1 MYSCLPLPPFSKH
14 QVTCTS
20 EAPSSI
26 TSLHCGP
33 VPACAIA
40 KTSTEYRPSHD
51 PCCPT
56 TPTISMASST
66 TTCQTGCLTI
76 YVATETVTLDSS
88 AYWNPSRTE
97 TTSSAHLSVY
107 TTPLAATNADS
118 KLRRVR
124 RAEAEATAAP
134 PPLSVALSSESSVEA
149 ESYPCTVSHFYE
161 PSFTE
166 GGSTRTM
173 FPHTVVKTVTLDCV
187 GCKVVEY
194 HGGSGPVVFW
204 GSVTVT
210 DDAVQTS
217 TTFVCRATK
226 SP

>member
-1 MYSCLPLPPFSKH
+1 MYSCSCLPLPQSNKH
-14 QVTCTS
+14 QLTRTP
-20 EAPSSI
+20 EAPSST
-26 TSLHCGP
+26 TSLHCGA
-33 VPACAIA
+33 VPDCAIA
-40 KTSTEYRPSHD
+40 KTATEYRPSHD

-88 AYWNPSRTE
+88 AYWSPWRTE
-97 TTSSAHLSVY
+97 TSSAHLSVY
-107 TTPLAATNADS
+107 PTSLTANNADS

-124 RAEAEATAAP
+124 RAEAEATATP
-134 PPLSVALSSESSVEA
+134 PPLSVALSSESEA

-166 GGSTRTM
+166 GGPTRTM

-194 HGGSGPVVFW
+194 HGGPGPVVFW

-217 TTFVCRATK
+217 TTFMCRTTK
-226 SP
+226 SA